1 MIRKIEFKAMGSQMM
16 AALDSEDEE
25 AELALGLVPSWFEKW
40 EQSLSRF
47 RSDSELSQ
55 LNRSGEK
62 PFLASETLMSVLKLS
77 LEIEMRSNGWVTPV
91 VLNALETAGYT
102 MDFNE
107 FNHSTIQTN
116 KEFSS
121 SPDITE
127 IMVDEGNNLI
137 ILPKGLRLDFGGV
150 AKGWAAQQV
159 ILKLKKFGPA
169 LMDAGGD
176 IMTSSAMMDGSPWP
190 ISVADPTDPDHDLEV
205 LQLAGIG
212 VATSGQDYRTWNV
225 NGNRMHHL
233 IDIRTGRPA
242 KSDVLTATVLAPNV
256 IEAEMAAKMVLLMG
270 SDEGLNWLENQA
282 SFAGLVVKM
291 DNMKIVSSKLS
302 SFIWRT
308 TCPIQ

>member
-1 MIRKIEFKAMGSQMM
+1 MIRKIEFRAMGSQMM
-16 AALDSEDEE
+16 AALDSETEE
-25 AELALGLVPSWFEKW
+25 AEEALGLVPSWFEKW

-47 RSDSELSQ
+47 RSDSELCQ

-77 LEIEMRSNGWVTPV
+77 FEIEMRSDGWVTPV

-107 FNHSTIQTN
+107 FNHSTIQTS
-116 KEFSS
+116 KEFSLA
-121 SPDITE
+121 PTITE
-127 IMVDEGNNLI
+127 IVVDEGNNLI

-176 IMTSSAMMDGSPWP
+176 IMTSSAMLDGNPWP
-190 ISVADPTDPDHDLEV
+190 VSIADPTDPDHDLKV

-233 IDIRTGRPA
+233 IDIRTGKPA
-242 KSDVLTATVLAPNV
+242 ESDVFTATVLAPNV
-256 IEAEMAAKMVLLMG
+256 IEAEMAAKMVLLLG
-270 SDEGLNWLENQA
+270 TDEGLAWLEKQT
-282 SFAGLVVKM
+282 SYAGLVVKM
-291 DNMKIVSSKLS
+291 DNTKIVSSKLS
-302 SFIWRT
+302 SFLWRT